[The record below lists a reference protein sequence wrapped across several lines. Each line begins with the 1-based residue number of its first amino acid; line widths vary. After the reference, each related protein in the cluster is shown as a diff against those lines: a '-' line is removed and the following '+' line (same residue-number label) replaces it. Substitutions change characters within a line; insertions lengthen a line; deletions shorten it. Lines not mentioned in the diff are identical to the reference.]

1 MALGK
6 IRSMVIGH
14 PYYYNNL
21 VWSVKG
27 HASIVNAIDGVGG
40 KAMSSSSDVGTPEIV
55 SGSRDGSVKVVKHY
69 YVLLIF
75 LNSLRLLPCL
85 CVVAYYVQSL
95 TALGRSGKREASG
108 MHGANRRWSQT

>member
-6 IRSMVIGH
+6 IRSMVIEC

-40 KAMSSSSDVGTPEIV
+40 ETMSSPSDVGTPEIV
-55 SGSRDGSVKVVKHY
+55 SGSRDGSIKVIKFYHG
-69 YVLLIF
+69 VLVFLISF
-75 LNSLRLLPCL
+75 IFCAMPLRCLLC
-85 CVVAYYVQSL
+85 SIIISFG
-95 TALGRSGKREASG
+95 TSG
-108 MHGANRRWSQT
+108 

>member
-6 IRSMVIGH
+6 IRSMVIGY

-40 KAMSSSSDVGTPEIV
+40 ETMSSPSDVGTPEIV
-55 SGSRDGSVKVVKHY
+55 SGSRDGSVKVIKHY
-69 YVLLIF
+69 SVLLVFSKFVTFSALPLRCSLLCSII
-75 LNSLRLLPCL
+75 NSFG
-85 CVVAYYVQSL
+85 
-95 TALGRSGKREASG
+95 TFE
-108 MHGANRRWSQT
+108 